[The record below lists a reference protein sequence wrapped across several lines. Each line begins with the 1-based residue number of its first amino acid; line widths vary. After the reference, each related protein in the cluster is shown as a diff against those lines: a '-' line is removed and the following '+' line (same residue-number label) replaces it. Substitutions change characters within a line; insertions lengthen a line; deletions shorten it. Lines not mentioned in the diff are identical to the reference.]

1 LGGLIVSKRDLQ
13 RIEVLTEILAGKRTA
28 ASAAGVLAV
37 SVRQAQRLLSKY
49 RDGGGGA
56 LIHKARGGRASNNQ
70 LGVGLRD
77 YAVELVRPHGHRRKQ
92 KAWSRTRRGEGAAGP
107 QALSKGDDE
116 QREGRLQETR
126 AQNLRASARA
136 QRERT

>member
-1 LGGLIVSKRDLQ
+1 LGWLTVSKRDLQ

-28 ASAAGVLAV
+28 ASAAGVLAA

-56 LIHKARGGRASNNQ
+56 LVHKARGRVSNNQ

-77 YAVELVRPHGHRRKQ
+77 YAVELVRPMIGVMAPVCASDVVVTVNMDRPSKPRAYRWFALSHFTTNCGCLHNHR
-92 KAWSRTRRGEGAAGP
+92 AWSTPWR
-107 QALSKGDDE
+107 
-116 QREGRLQETR
+116 
-126 AQNLRASARA
+126 
-136 QRERT
+136 